1 MGADV
6 VLDARRPQPWVGD
19 CSRGRHPRGLRQG
32 HLRRWAHAWIYET
45 MVRSAQGGTLGT
57 GVVAIAGGAAQEA
70 GFEWLHDLRQTI
82 TEMAITYPAELP
94 EPGEPPA

>member
-1 MGADV
+1 
-6 VLDARRPQPWVGD
+6 
-19 CSRGRHPRGLRQG
+19 
-32 HLRRWAHAWIYET
+32 

>member
-19 CSRGRHPRGLRQG
+19 CSKGRHPRGLRQG
-32 HLRRWAHAWIYET
+32 HLRRWAHAWIYDT
-45 MVRSAQGGTLGT
+45 MVRSAHGGTLGT

-70 GFEWLHDLRQTI
+70 GFEWLHVDLDDHRRRLHASRHPTR
-82 TEMAITYPAELP
+82 A
-94 EPGEPPA
+94 